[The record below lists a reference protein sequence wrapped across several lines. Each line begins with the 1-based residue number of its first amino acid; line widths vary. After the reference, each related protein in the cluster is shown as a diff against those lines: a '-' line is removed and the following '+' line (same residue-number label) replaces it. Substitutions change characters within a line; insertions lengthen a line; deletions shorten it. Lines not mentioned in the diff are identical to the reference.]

1 MMKKAE
7 KIPKTRKFKTLE
19 DLIAYDGSEMP
30 DEKSRALAKILSNNA
45 AMEILLLRTN
55 KLIEE
60 YQRLTQ

>member
-1 MMKKAE
+1 MKRAKD
-7 KIPKTRKFKTLE
+7 IPKTREFKTLE

-30 DEKSRALAKILSNNA
+30 DEKSRVLAKIAANNG

>member
-1 MMKKAE
+1 MKKATGM
-7 KIPKTRKFKTLE
+7 PKTREFKTLE

-30 DEKSRALAKILSNNA
+30 DEKSRVLAKITANNG

-55 KLIEE
+55 ELIEE